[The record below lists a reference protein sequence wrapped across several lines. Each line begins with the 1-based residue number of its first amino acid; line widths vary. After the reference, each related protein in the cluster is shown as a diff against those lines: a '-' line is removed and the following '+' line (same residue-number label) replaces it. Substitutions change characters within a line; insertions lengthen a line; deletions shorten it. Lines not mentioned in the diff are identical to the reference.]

1 MNCVKCGKELS
12 AVFPDIPHRRKE
24 DEYKYPLQDALL
36 IGFVGGYGMF
46 FDDETKR
53 FILCHSCTHAL
64 IEANS
69 WMTTV
74 FEAHHNLEDF
84 P

>member
-12 AVFPDIPHRRKE
+12 EVFPDIPHRRKE

-53 FILCHSCTHAL
+53 FMLCHSCAHSL
-64 IEANS
+64 IQENT
-69 WMTTV
+69 WMVAV
-74 FEAHHNLEDF
+74 FEDQHKHSEI